1 MMGAEPVENQRIAKI
16 EKWIFYFMGGFA
28 LSSSLSI
35 AAANIFLS
43 LGLVAALWRLWY
55 KHDDLGA
62 VLRAKRGVTIAFCV
76 LFAAT
81 LLSGLS
87 SPDPVWSLRLFGDYY
102 GYRMVGLYVVLV
114 CVRDKRRLCWLAG
127 LTMLSISLNNI
138 YTVGLGLFRPATNRP
153 AGFMSY
159 MAQAGILSA
168 AIPVFLLAAVYLR
181 KRSWRQMACLA
192 LIIAT
197 AAILYNATR
206 GAWIAA
212 GITAPVGA
220 FLLVEDKKKWLF
232 GCFAAFIA
240 LAGCFAVSPR
250 LQHYGSTFHSMEYQ
264 SNHERMLI
272 WQSAFHMFED
282 HPLLGVGFGQ
292 FEDAYHTKYISPEAK
307 EPGLGHAHSNV
318 MQMLGERG
326 ALGCLAFMGMWVYF
340 VVFGIRGW
348 LRERN
353 IAYLAWFAIVMGVML
368 QGLTEYNM
376 GTTVVTKFYWF
387 VLGICLQWIIL
398 SEEEMKS

>member
-138 YTVGLGLFRPATNRP
+138 YTVGLGLLKPAAIRP

-181 KRSWRQMACLA
+181 KRFWRQMACLA
-192 LIIAT
+192 LVIAT

-250 LQHYGSTFHSMEYQ
+250 LQQYGSTFHSMEYQ

>member
-43 LGLVAALWRLWY
+43 LGLAAALWRLWY

-62 VLRAKRGVTIAFCV
+62 VLRAKRGVTIAVGV

-138 YTVGLGLFRPATNRP
+138 YTVGLGLLKPAAIRP

-192 LIIAT
+192 LVIAT

-250 LQHYGSTFHSMEYQ
+250 LQQYGSTFHSMEYQ

>member
-35 AAANIFLS
+35 AAANILLS
-43 LGLVAALWRLWY
+43 LGLAAALWRLWY
-55 KHDDLGA
+55 KHDDLVT
-62 VLRAKRGVTIAFCV
+62 VLRAKRGITIAFGV

-153 AGFMSY
+153 AGFMGY
-159 MAQAGILSA
+159 MVQAGILSA
-168 AIPVFLLAAVYLR
+168 AVPVFLLAGMYL
-181 KRSWRQMACLA
+181 KKAAWRWSACFLTILSVAA
-192 LIIAT
+192 L
-197 AAILYNATR
+197 LYNATR
-206 GAWIAA
+206 GAWIAV
-212 GITAPVGA
+212 GITAPLVA
-220 FLLVEDKKKWLF
+220 FLLVENKGKWLI
-232 GCFAAFIA
+232 GCLATVLV

-250 LQHYGSTFHSMEYQ
+250 LQHYGDTFHNMEYQ
-264 SNHERMLI
+264 SNHERLLI

-292 FEDAYHTKYISPEAK
+292 FEDAYHTQYISPEAK

>member
-1 MMGAEPVENQRIAKI
+1 MENQRIAKI

-62 VLRAKRGVTIAFCV
+62 ALRAKRGVTIAFCV

-138 YTVGLGLFRPATNRP
+138 YTVGLGLLKPAAIRP

-192 LIIAT
+192 LVIAT

-250 LQHYGSTFHSMEYQ
+250 LQQYGSTFHSMEYQ